1 MEADG
6 ASQGG
11 GGSSV
16 AGAKHKDFGVDLVHD
31 SAGIS
36 NCIPTTP
43 ASIMSSLRIA
53 RAALRAR
60 PQAIARPIMRRGY
73 ADVASDKIKL
83 SLALPHQSIYKS
95 QDVVQ
100 VNLPAE
106 TGEMGVLANHVPS
119 IEQLKPGL
127 VEIIEESGGSKQF
140 FLSGGFATV
149 QPDSQLS
156 INAVEGYALEDF
168 SAEAVRNQIAEA
180 QKIAGG
186 NGSEQDIAEAKIE
199 LEVLESLQAALK

>member
-1 MEADG
+1 MN
-6 ASQGG
+6 SFR
-11 GGSSV
+11 V
-16 AGAKHKDFGVDLVHD
+16 
-31 SAGIS
+31 
-36 NCIPTTP
+36 
-43 ASIMSSLRIA
+43 A
-53 RAALRAR
+53 RAALRVK
-60 PQAIARPIMRRGY
+60 PTAIARPLQRRGY
-73 ADVASDKIKL
+73 AEVAPDKIKL

-140 FLSGGFATV
+140 FLSGGFAVV
-149 QPDSQLS
+149 QPGSQLS
-156 INAVEGYALEDF
+156 INAVESYPLEDF

-180 QKIAGG
+180 QKIANG